1 MIPYS
6 NEYLLQ
12 YTSTLNNKD
21 YISGLKGMEKG
32 TNYTGRKIENT
43 FLKIGKSISSIIT
56 PQNLA
61 TAALLGFTYQVSKSV
76 KNMILYEKKLDKVN
90 TLLKVGKSELNAYGF
105 ELKNLS
111 SKLGVDSLGMLEA
124 SYQALSAGV
133 KKNNLIEFMEIAS
146 KGAIAGA
153 TNTETAIT
161 ALTSVINSYKLETSD
176 AKDVMDLLLTIQAK
190 GVTTLGELGSV
201 IGEVTS
207 ISSVLGVNLD
217 DLGAAIAQITQ
228 NGNNTAKTMT
238 MLKQMFAELSKEGQ
252 QADKNFR
259 KITKGKSFK
268 DFISE
273 GNSLSD
279 ALNLM
284 NEYAKKNNKSIIDM
298 FGSIEAG
305 SAALNL
311 TGKNINDFNDKLND
325 MKNKAGETKKAY
337 ILASNNIASEWKKL
351 TGSVSTHWQSIVTKL
366 EKPITITLRT
376 IRQGIDGESN
386 LSENIQYKKLELQ
399 DLKEQIAEKEKQ
411 LQIHKDNYNK
421 LTNNGKDTYK
431 VNKYIADERKIQSA
445 IGGLNVKKYNLEVFL
460 EPQLEKEKTNQA
472 KNEMNNFHKEIQE
485 KMVKAKDYEKN
496 GYKGREKE
504 YKIFL
509 LSLRN
514 LKNKNKNIFL
524 SDFGFQNNNEL
535 ENKIKKV
542 SSKIEMLTTIKI
554 KSEEDLK
561 EEMLRIDK
569 EILTNKSNQLSNLN
583 DLYNKGNIDKKE
595 YDAKLK
601 ELDSSNTLNQQRE
614 YKKAL
619 ESLKSFY
626 EERGNIIESNKLDK
640 QILEIEVKIKG
651 LEGQK
656 MGAVDDSELQDF
668 RNKQLEDEEN
678 FRTEQLKREWE
689 FLEKKGALKIQGKI
703 SDEQFENDKQAF
715 KLSQSIAQEEFNIIQ
730 LEKKRDFYLQQGNME
745 KEAYNLQ
752 KQIIKRKEDLEKG
765 AKKIQATKL
774 KWNTWAENKK
784 VDIQAKSANA
794 LLDTYSALA
803 KGQIKSLDDFKKF
816 AKMQLAE
823 LLLAKGQEHASLAI
837 SDTAKGISFA
847 ANPLTASLAPP
858 EFMSAAKNAALAAT
872 WGVAAATLNSSDENE
887 ESNSSKKEITQS
899 KYDEGIEKRSE
910 LGKKESEGNVIIDVS
925 DSQMAKI
932 MIKQIEKEL
941 NDGYNVTLIGK
952 KK

>member
-6 NEYLLQ
+6 NEYVLQ
-12 YTSTLNNKD
+12 YMATLNNKD

-32 TNYTGRKIENT
+32 TNKTGGKIEGT
-43 FLKIGKSISSIIT
+43 FSKVGKSISSILT
-56 PQNLA
+56 PQRLA
-61 TAALLGFTYQVSKSV
+61 TAAFIGFTYQVSKSV
-76 KNMILYEKKLDKVN
+76 KKMIAYEKALTKVN
-90 TLLKVGKSELNAYGF
+90 TLMKVGKSELNAYGF
-105 ELKNLS
+105 QFKNLS
-111 SKLGVDSLGMLEA
+111 AKLGIDELNTLQGA
-124 SYQALSAGV
+124 YQALSAGV
-133 KKNNLIEFMEIAS
+133 KKDNLMEFMEVAS
-146 KGAIAGA
+146 KGAIAGF
-153 TNTETAIT
+153 TNTETSIT
-161 ALTSVINSYKLETSD
+161 SLTSVLNAYKLEMSQ
-176 AKDVMDLLLTIQAK
+176 ANKVMDIMLTIQAK
-190 GVTTLGELGSV
+190 GVTTLGELGSYM
-201 IGEVTS
+201 GEVTPMAAALD
-207 ISSVLGVNLD
+207 ISLE

-252 QADKNFR
+252 QANKNFN
-259 KITKGKSFK
+259 KISGKSFK
-268 DFISE
+268 EFIAE

-284 NEYAKKNNKSIIDM
+284 SKYAKKNDKSIIDM

-311 TGKNINDFNDKLND
+311 TGKNIDDFNEKIKD
-325 MKNKAGETKKAY
+325 MKNSAGELEKAY
-337 ILASNNIASEWKKL
+337 SIASDNIASEWNKLLGSMENRWQKFIVNISSSAGAIIKSFRQAMDGTFESEFFSTGEIEKAKLEADDLKNKILQLSATKQEMIDNGEKGTDKYLKLSRQLKAEMKKL
-351 TGSVSTHWQSIVTKL
+351 K
-366 EKPITITLRT
+366 
-376 IRQGIDGESN
+376 
-386 LSENIQYKKLELQ
+386 
-399 DLKEQIAEKEKQ
+399 
-411 LQIHKDNYNK
+411 
-421 LTNNGKDTYK
+421 
-431 VNKYIADERKIQSA
+431 
-445 IGGLNVKKYNLEVFL
+445 
-460 EPQLEKEKTNQA
+460 
-472 KNEMNNFHKEIQE
+472 
-485 KMVKAKDYEKN
+485 EKN
-496 GYKGREKE
+496 GFITGAIDYQNKTNP
-504 YKIFL
+504 KI
-509 LSLRN
+509 
-514 LKNKNKNIFL
+514 
-524 SDFGFQNNNEL
+524 NNENSKAPISSL
-535 ENKIKKV
+535 DEKAIQAKQERLNKIR
-542 SSKIEMLTTIKI
+542 I
-554 KSEEDLK
+554 KSEEQLK
-561 EEMLRIDK
+561 EDMLRIDK
-569 EILTNKSNQLSNLN
+569 EMLANKSKQLSDLN
-583 DLYNKGNIDKKE
+583 SLYEKGNIDKKE
-595 YDAKLK
+595 YDARLK
-601 ELDSSNTLNQQRE
+601 ELDASNTLNQQIE

-626 EERGNIIESNKLDK
+626 EEKGNIIESNRLDK

-656 MGAVDDSELQDF
+656 IGAVDDSELQDF
-668 RNKQLEDEEN
+668 RSKQLEDEDN

-715 KLSQSIAQEEFNIIQ
+715 KLSQSIAQEEFDIGQ
-730 LEKKRDFYLQQGNME
+730 LEKQRDFYLQQEGME
-745 KEAYNLQ
+745 QQAYDLQ
-752 KQIIKRKEDLEKG
+752 KKIIQKKEDLEKG
-765 AKKIQATKL
+765 AKKVQATKL
-774 KWNTWAENKK
+774 KWENWAESKK

-794 LLDTYSALA
+794 VLDTYSALA
-803 KGQIKSLDDFKKF
+803 KGQIKSLEDFKKF

-887 ESNSSKKEITQS
+887 ESNSNNEVTES
-899 KYDEGIEKRSE
+899 KYDDGIEKRSE